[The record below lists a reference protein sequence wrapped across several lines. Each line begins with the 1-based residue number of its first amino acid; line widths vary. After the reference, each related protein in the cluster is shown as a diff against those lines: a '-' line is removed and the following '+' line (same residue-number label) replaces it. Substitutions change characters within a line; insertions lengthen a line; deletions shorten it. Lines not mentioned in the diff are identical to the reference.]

1 MRLSPRSIK
10 AGVES
15 GELVGNAAREHVA
28 SPGGSSPRF
37 REVYEQN
44 VEMVWRYATF
54 HGVPPMS
61 LDDVVQE
68 VFIVVHGR
76 METFEGRSSLRSWVM
91 GVAHNVVRDY
101 VRKRANR
108 PAGDHLESDQQIQA
122 ADDGPAEAIEKKRA
136 ALLLDEIL
144 SKMNDEQR
152 EVFILS
158 EIEQLSAPE
167 ISRAL
172 EVNENTVRTRLRAAR
187 QEFEAAIVR
196 LDARRTWEE
205 RA

>member
-1 MRLSPRSIK
+1 MRLSPQSITQ
-10 AGVES
+10 GVES
-15 GELVGNAAREHVA
+15 GELVGNAARQQVA
-28 SPGGSSPRF
+28 PHAGSPPSF
-37 REVYEQN
+37 REVYEQHF
-44 VEMVWRYATF
+44 EMVWRYATF
-54 HGVPPMS
+54 HGVPRMS

-68 VFIVVHGR
+68 TFIVVHGR

-101 VRKRANR
+101 LRKRANR
-108 PAGDHLESDQQIQA
+108 PAGDHLESDAQIQA
-122 ADDGPAEAIEKKRA
+122 ADESPAEAIEKKRA

-158 EIEQLSAPE
+158 EIEQLSGPE

-187 QEFEAAIVR
+187 HEFEAAIVR
-196 LDARRTWEE
+196 LDARRAWEE

>member
-1 MRLSPRSIK
+1 MRLSPRSVMK
-10 AGVES
+10 GVES
-15 GELVGNAAREHVA
+15 SDLLGNAAREQLA
-28 SPGGSSPRF
+28 PLRGSPPHF

-44 VEMVWRYATF
+44 FEMVWRYATF
-54 HGVPPMS
+54 HGVPPMH

-76 METFEGRSSLRSWVM
+76 METFEGRSSLRGWVM

-101 VRKRANR
+101 LRKRANR
-108 PAGDHLESDQQIQA
+108 PAGDHLESDTQIQLVG
-122 ADDGPAEAIEKKRA
+122 DSPAEAVEKKRA

-144 SKMNDEQR
+144 SKMNDAQR

-187 QEFEAAIVR
+187 HEFEAAVAR
-196 LDARRTWEE
+196 LDARRAWEE
-205 RA
+205 HA

>member
-1 MRLSPRSIK
+1 MSLTPRSLNK
-10 AGVES
+10 GVES
-15 GELVGNAAREHVA
+15 GDLLGSAARVQVA
-28 SPGGSSPRF
+28 PSLGSPPSF

-44 VEMVWRYATF
+44 FEMVWRYATF

-76 METFEGRSSLRSWVM
+76 METFEGRSSLRGWVM

-101 VRKRANR
+101 LRKRANR
-108 PAGDHLESDQQIQA
+108 PAGDHLESEPQIPGA
-122 ADDGPAEAIEKKRA
+122 EESPAEAVEKKRA

-144 SKMNDEQR
+144 SKMNDAQR

-187 QEFEAAIVR
+187 HEFEAAIVR
-196 LDARRTWEE
+196 LDARRT
-205 RA
+205 

>member
-1 MRLSPRSIK
+1 MSLTPQPLEEG
-10 AGVES
+10 AES
-15 GELVGNAAREHVA
+15 GELVGSAAREQVTPTA
-28 SPGGSSPRF
+28 GSPPRF
-37 REVYEQN
+37 REVYEQSF
-44 VEMVWRYATF
+44 EMVWRYATF

-76 METFEGRSSLRSWVM
+76 METFEGRSSLRGWVM

-101 VRKRANR
+101 LRKRGNR
-108 PAGDHLESDQQIQA
+108 PAGDRLEDEEQIQGA
-122 ADDGPAEAIEKKRA
+122 EDGPAEAVEKKRA

-144 SKMNDEQR
+144 SKMNDDQR

-172 EVNENTVRTRLRAAR
+172 QVNENTVRTRLRAAR

-196 LDARRTWEE
+196 LDARRAWEE